1 MTFRRLMC
9 AAIAGLA
16 LIALA
21 PTASAEPEKVNALN
35 FARAETDM
43 YFARTVKQAGGLGKF
58 YHLRVPTPI
67 AEQRV
72 VRMNRDTLYSSAVFD
87 LDAGPVTI
95 TLPDVGKRFMSV
107 LIVNQDHYAME
118 THYAPVKRTFT
129 RKQVGTRCFTAIV
142 RTFVDPNSPDDV
154 KAANAAQDAIKV
166 AQAAVGK
173 FEVPEWDPDT
183 HAKARDALLALT
195 ALGGT
200 KDTTASA
207 NPARST
213 PSAGCSARRRA
224 GAAIR
229 PRTPCTSPASRRRT
243 TASPSTR

>member
-87 LDAGPVTI
+87 LSKDSGEKNNVAEQNPEVVKDLEARLVGYAKQAKPSQWLEAQPGFLGVQGETAFDPGYDI
-95 TLPDVGKRFMSV
+95 DDGGLPQEKPK
-107 LIVNQDHYAME
+107 L
-118 THYAPVKRTFT
+118 
-129 RKQVGTRCFTAIV
+129 
-142 RTFVDPNSPDDV
+142 
-154 KAANAAQDAIKV
+154 
-166 AQAAVGK
+166 
-173 FEVPEWDPDT
+173 
-183 HAKARDALLALT
+183 
-195 ALGGT
+195 
-200 KDTTASA
+200 
-207 NPARST
+207 PAR
-213 PSAGCSARRRA
+213 
-224 GAAIR
+224 
-229 PRTPCTSPASRRRT
+229 
-243 TASPSTR
+243 